1 MVKTVLSFLCF
12 GLFVLVVVLKTKNK
26 IEKKKIYQTEP
37 ILFSL
42 FCESQFLI
50 ENLILLSA
58 SDSLVCKFWRTSAL
72 VIF

>member
-1 MVKTVLSFLCF
+1 MVKTVLGFLCF
-12 GLFVLVVVLKTKNK
+12 GLFVLVFVLKTKNK

-42 FCESQFLI
+42 FYKSQFLI
-50 ENLILLSA
+50 GNLRLLSA
-58 SDSLVCKFWRTSAL
+58 NDSLVCKFWRTSAL